1 MLRRKTS
8 ERKAATQALQVIAES
23 IRACK
28 GRGGRK
34 PAELDLK
41 LGDLSQARLK
51 RCQSQ
56 KDAGSVMNTVIL
68 DPKSSIIT
76 RRDSMM
82 SSARSQCEDSRKAN
96 KENFGPNTE
105 RGAGEVVL
113 PKKRG
118 RQPNALKGLKMVVDE
133 D

>member
-41 LGDLSQARLK
+41 LGDLSQVRLK

-56 KDAGSVMNTVIL
+56 KDAGSVMNTVVL
-68 DPKSSIIT
+68 DPKSSILT

-82 SSARSQCEDSRKAN
+82 SSARSQS
-96 KENFGPNTE
+96 
-105 RGAGEVVL
+105 
-113 PKKRG
+113 
-118 RQPNALKGLKMVVDE
+118 
-133 D
+133 